1 MDSWRIEVYQD
12 DEDVLAK
19 SVLKSPDGEEWEV
32 LVVTAAPGAITNRY
46 FPDVIESI
54 GSEKRLIVAFD
65 GEQIQQKLQETVAEA
80 TLELETVDKDALI
93 VQDHVGTAVSAMFGM
108 YLQRAITATINHSES
123 SSNNIIAPSEEVQR
137 HEEQTES

>member
-93 VQDHVGTAVSAMFGM
+93 VQDHVGTVQVMP
-108 YLQRAITATINHSES
+108 N
-123 SSNNIIAPSEEVQR
+123 SNIRIFQSR
-137 HEEQTES
+137 SH

>member
-32 LVVTAAPGAITNRY
+32 LVVTAAPSAITNRY

-108 YLQRAITATINHSES
+108 YLQRAITAAINHFES

>member
-108 YLQRAITATINHSES
+108 YLQRAITAAINHFES
-123 SSNNIIAPSEEVQR
+123 SSKS
-137 HEEQTES
+137 

>member
-1 MDSWRIEVYQD
+1 MDSWHIEVYQD

-54 GSEKRLIVAFD
+54 GPEKRLIVAFD
-65 GEQIQQKLQETVAEA
+65 GEQIKQKLEETVTEA
-80 TLELETVDKDALI
+80 TLELETVDNDALI

-108 YLQRAITATINHSES
+108 YLQRAITAAINHFES
-123 SSNNIIAPSEEVQR
+123 
-137 HEEQTES
+137 TKL

>member
-80 TLELETVDKDALI
+80 TLELETVVYDVDLVK
-93 VQDHVGTAVSAMFGM
+93 DHVGTAVSAMFGM
-108 YLQRAITATINHSES
+108 YLHRAMAAAINHFES
-123 SSNNIIAPSEEVQR
+123 TKS
-137 HEEQTES
+137 

>member
-108 YLQRAITATINHSES
+108 YLQRAITAAINHFES

>member
-54 GSEKRLIVAFD
+54 GAEKRLIVAFD

-108 YLQRAITATINHSES
+108 YLQRAITAAINHFES

>member
-123 SSNNIIAPSEEVQR
+123 SSNNIIAPSEEVRR

>member
-65 GEQIQQKLQETVAEA
+65 GEQIKQKLEETVTEA
-80 TLELETVDKDALI
+80 TLELETVDNDALI

-108 YLQRAITATINHSES
+108 YLQRAITAAINHFES